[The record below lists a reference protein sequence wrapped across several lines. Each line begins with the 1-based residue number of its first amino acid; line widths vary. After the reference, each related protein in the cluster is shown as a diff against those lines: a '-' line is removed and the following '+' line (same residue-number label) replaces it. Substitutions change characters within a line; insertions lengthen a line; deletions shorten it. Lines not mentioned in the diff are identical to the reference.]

1 MQGASG
7 IHRLLHRARCGPI
20 QSLRCSPWSCRRH
33 EASSAI
39 HPSRPPLLLIWL
51 LLRNVWLLQA
61 RITAVRR
68 VPVAPEL
75 ACPMQRILLLGRGL
89 LQGTLLLPVLLLW
102 RRRRNVRRSCAVSSA
117 HTSWRLRFEMGV
129 HAVVRSTV
137 MVVQAVARRTIRPL
151 PMLLRVVVLS
161 RRVEL
166 LLLLV
171 IGWPGNTVDVI
182 HAAHLLLLLL
192 PG

>member
-1 MQGASG
+1 MALLQGASG
-7 IHRLLHRARCGPI
+7 IHRLLYRARGGPI
-20 QSLRCSPWSCRRH
+20 QSLWRTHRSCRRH

-75 ACPMQRILLLGRGL
+75 ACPVQRILLLLGRGL

-102 RRRRNVRRSCAVSSA
+102 
-117 HTSWRLRFEMGV
+117 
-129 HAVVRSTV
+129 
-137 MVVQAVARRTIRPL
+137 
-151 PMLLRVVVLS
+151 
-161 RRVEL
+161 
-166 LLLLV
+166 
-171 IGWPGNTVDVI
+171 
-182 HAAHLLLLLL
+182 
-192 PG
+192 